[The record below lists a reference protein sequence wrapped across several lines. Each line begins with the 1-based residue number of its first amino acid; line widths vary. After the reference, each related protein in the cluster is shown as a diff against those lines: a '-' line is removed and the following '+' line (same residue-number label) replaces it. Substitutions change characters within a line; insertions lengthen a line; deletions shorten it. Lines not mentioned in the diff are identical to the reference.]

1 MVSNI
6 DMISNSSNVNK
17 KEWNNNNYAS
27 NDNGINK

>member
-6 DMISNSSNVNK
+6 DMISDYSKVNK
-17 KEWNNNNYAS
+17 KEWNDSNYAS

>member
-1 MVSNI
+1 MVSNT

>member
-6 DMISNSSNVNK
+6 DMISDYSNVNK
-17 KEWNNNNYAS
+17 KEWNDNNYTS